1 MDEKGRRRMY
11 LGIWSLAL
19 IVANLLFAG
28 ALAWLNGRVVELRA
42 IVAPVPPARPPLLA
56 ARKPE
61 APRIQP
67 LGIEG
72 LVRYEK
78 HITEAARRYGVDPN
92 LVKAIIA
99 AESAGQPWAVSPKDA
114 RGLMQIMPS
123 TGRDLG
129 VRRTEHLFD
138 PRVNIHLGTR
148 YFAQLIQLCRGRVSC
163 ALAAY
168 NAGPGVLT
176 DDRPLPAET
185 RAYIPRVYRY
195 WAKFRT
201 SRQRGVS

>member
-1 MDEKGRRRMY
+1 MY
-11 LGIWSLAL
+11 PGTWSLAL
-19 IVANLLFAG
+19 IIANLLFAG

-56 ARKPE
+56 ARMPA
-61 APRIQP
+61 APRMQP
-67 LGIEG
+67 LGIER

-78 HITEAARRYGVDPN
+78 HITEAAGRYGVDPH
-92 LVKAIIA
+92 LVRSIIA

-114 RGLMQIMPS
+114 RGLMQILPG
-123 TGRDLG
+123 TGRELG
-129 VRRTEHLFD
+129 VSRSEYLFD

-148 YFAQLIQLCRGRVSC
+148 YFAQMLQLCRGRVEC

-176 DDRPLPAET
+176 DSRPLPAET
-185 RAYIPRVYRY
+185 REYTRRVYRY
-195 WAKFRT
+195 WAKFR
-201 SRQRGVS
+201 SPRR